1 MGPGGRERG
10 LEFLLVSVKSGAVI
24 IPTPTYSVLSSS
36 AWVARAVPEVGVPAG
51 VCLLSRASSRGTSVH
66 TARSPWFARAV
77 ELPTLLF
84 VGWRVWLILGVR
96 VRHRPPPH
104 GLACLAASTCCSAPR
119 AQSGEVG
126 NVLAWEEDWGEDSGR
141 GFCPSLCFRLGWQE
155 DPVWTELKLTGR

>member
-10 LEFLLVSVKSGAVI
+10 LEFLLVSVKSGAMI
-24 IPTPTYSVLSSS
+24 IPTPTYSVLSSG

-51 VCLLSRASSRGTSVH
+51 VCLLSRASSYGTSVH

-96 VRHRPPPH
+96 VRHRPPPT
-104 GLACLAASTCCSAPR
+104 GWRASLPAPAAQCPGPTLGKSATSLPGR
-119 AQSGEVG
+119 RTGEKTR
-126 NVLAWEEDWGEDSGR
+126 GEDSVLPFASVSDGKR
-141 GFCPSLCFRLGWQE
+141 ILFGLN
-155 DPVWTELKLTGR
+155 

>member
-10 LEFLLVSVKSGAVI
+10 LEFLLVSVKSGAAI
-24 IPTPTYSVLSSS
+24 IPTPTSSVLSSG

-51 VCLLSRASSRGTSVH
+51 VCLLSRASSHGTSVH

-96 VRHRPPPH
+96 VRHRPPPRAGVPRCQH
-104 GLACLAASTCCSAPR
+104 LLLSALGPLWGSRQRPCLGGGL
-119 AQSGEVG
+119 
-126 NVLAWEEDWGEDSGR
+126 GR
-141 GFCPSLCFRLGWQE
+141 RLGE
-155 DPVWTELKLTGR
+155 RILSFPLLPSRMARGSCLD